1 MMEILTAADPGVAPA
16 DLLTG
21 LVYVIL
27 KILAYGAIGI
37 ALVGVV
43 TTCWCCLF
51 ECRKWR
57 RFRGHSEFWRIPGG

>member
-1 MMEILTAADPGVAPA
+1 MMDIQTAADPGVAPA

-57 RFRGHSEFWRIPGG
+57 RSSARAIPWQAGPL

>member
-1 MMEILTAADPGVAPA
+1 MMDILTAVEPGVAPA

-37 ALVGVV
+37 ALVGVI

-51 ECRKWR
+51 ECRKLR
-57 RFRGHSEFWRIPGG
+57 RSSARTIPWQAGLF